1 MNVNVFPNKETYK
14 CTFLVFEQYGILCKH
29 ILCVMKSNFKNIIR
43 HEELLKSHCNCI
55 ADNISGCER
64 VIQDAYS
71 IITDCINVIGHDAEA
86 MAQFLQWQKEIRTK
100 VEQKII
106 VQ

>member
-1 MNVNVFPNKETYK
+1 M
-14 CTFLVFEQYGILCKH
+14 VFEQYGILCKH
-29 ILCVMKSNFKNIIR
+29 ILCVMKSNFVRNIPSKYMLRRWQKNIIR